1 MTDRSVKDNIP
12 DESKAN
18 FFSFFLLFSCNFQG
32 TSSSYRHQSWGL
44 MTVAEYNK
52 AVDLYADKLYRF
64 VLKNL
69 KDEHMSNDIIQD
81 TFEKLWV
88 KLEDVSGLKVKTY
101 LFTSAYHTMIDYIR
115 KQKRYSSAD
124 PANDLESTHSVHYS
138 DLGEILEKAVEQ
150 LPEDQKAVVMLRDYE
165 GYSYREIAEITELT
179 ETQVKVYIYRARVF
193 LKNYIGSMEKVI

>member
-1 MTDRSVKDNIP
+1 
-12 DESKAN
+12 
-18 FFSFFLLFSCNFQG
+18 
-32 TSSSYRHQSWGL
+32 
-44 MTVAEYNK
+44 MTVEEYNK
-52 AVDLYADKLYRF
+52 AVDKYADNLYRF

-69 KDEHMSNDIIQD
+69 KDDHMSNDIVQD

-88 KLEDVSGLKVKTY
+88 KLENVSGLKVKTY

-115 KQKRYSSAD
+115 KERKYRDVDLTNAYEPSHSS
-124 PANDLESTHSVHYS
+124 HYS
-138 DLGEILEKAVEQ
+138 DLSEILEQAVEN

-165 GYSYREIAEITELT
+165 GYSYREIAEITDLS